1 MSPERKVVRVRDVMK
16 KEFDMVDGKMTVM
29 EALRTMKHV
38 ETKTLVVNK
47 RHDDDEY
54 GILLIS
60 DIAKK
65 VLAKD
70 RSPERTNVYEIM
82 SKPLL
87 PIDPKMDIRYCARFL
102 ERFGLSRAPVI
113 ENGKVIG
120 IVSFTDLV
128 LHGLVDFN
136 GSGKNQVD

>member
-16 KEFDMVDGKMTVM
+16 AKFDMVDGKMTIM
-29 EALRTMKHV
+29 DALRTMKHV
-38 ETKTLVVNK
+38 ETKSLIVDK
-47 RHDDDEY
+47 RNENDEY

-60 DIAKK
+60 DIAKN

-70 RSPERTNVYEIM
+70 RSPDRTNVYEIM

-87 PIDPKMDIRYCARFL
+87 PIDPEMDIRYCARFL
-102 ERFGLSRAPVI
+102 ERFGLSRAPVL
-113 ENGKVIG
+113 EDGKVIG
-120 IVSFTDLV
+120 IISFTDMV

-136 GSGKNQVD
+136 GSNG